1 MSLSAPALLS
11 DTRLLLPRP
20 SLASCV
26 RASIARSTLGA
37 PLADPKQR
45 LNRFPATPFC
55 SFTWFIEGRSEVIAP
70 APETV
75 PPWNQACLVGPQA
88 HPTITYNP
96 GPVHVYMAVFYP
108 QALHALCGIDLAQYV
123 NTWKPIDEALGPE
136 WAALSA
142 AVLGAPDDDAR
153 QAIIED
159 FLEPRW
165 RAAQADSGS
174 DTGSMAADWLRRL
187 ALQAANAGWGRG
199 VRNIERRIKAYAGQ
213 PMRSLRRLRRAEQ
226 TFLDSRD
233 EVLQGRVSW
242 AEVAARAGYADQ
254 AHFCRETRE
263 VTGMS
268 PAELARSGFEHES
281 YWLYRIWS

>member
-11 DTRLLLPRP
+11 EARLLLPRA

-26 RASIARSTLGA
+26 RASIARSTLAA
-37 PLADPKQR
+37 PLADPEQR
-45 LNRFPATPFC
+45 HNRFPATPFC
-55 SFTWFIEGRSEVIAP
+55 TFTWFIEGRSEMIAP
-70 APETV
+70 APETL
-75 PPWNQACLVGPQA
+75 PPWSRATVVGP
-88 HPTITYNP
+88 HTYPTITYNP
-96 GPVHVYMAVFYP
+96 GPVHVYMVVFYP

-123 NTWKPIDEALGPE
+123 NSWKPIDEALGPE

-142 AVLGAPDDDAR
+142 AVLAAPDDDAR

-165 RAAQADSGS
+165 QTARADGGAG
-174 DTGSMAADWLRRL
+174 GGMAADWLRRL
-187 ALQAANAGWGRG
+187 ALQAASAGWGQG

-213 PMRSLRRLRRAEQ
+213 SMRSLRRLRRAEQ
-226 TFLDSRD
+226 TFLDVR
-233 EVLQGRVSW
+233 EQVLQGRVSW

-254 AHFCRETRE
+254 AHFCRETRD
-263 VTGMS
+263 VTGIS
-268 PAELARSGFEHES
+268 PAELARVGFEHES

>member
-1 MSLSAPALLS
+1 MPPSASAPPPNA
-11 DTRLLLPRP
+11 RLLLPRP

-26 RASIARSTLGA
+26 RASIARSTLAA
-37 PLADPKQR
+37 PLEDPAER

-55 SFTWFIEGRSEVIAP
+55 SLTWFIEGRSELVVP
-70 APETV
+70 PPETV
-75 PPWNQACLVGPQA
+75 APWCRAAVVGPQTG
-88 HPTITYNP
+88 PTVSYNP
-96 GPVHVYMAVFYP
+96 GPVHVFILVLYP

-123 NTWKPIDEALGPE
+123 NTWKPLDQVLGPE
-136 WAALSA
+136 WAAMSA
-142 AVLGAPDDDAR
+142 AVLAAPDDDAR
-153 QAIIED
+153 QSIIEA

-165 RAAQADSGS
+165 QAAQADSGT

-187 ALQAANAGWGRG
+187 ALQAANAGWGKG

-213 PMRSLRRLRRAEQ
+213 SMRSLRRLRRAEQ
-226 TFLDSRD
+226 TFLDARD
-233 EVLQGRVSW
+233 DVLQGRVSW

-263 VTGMS
+263 VTGIS
-268 PAELARSGFEHES
+268 PAELARVGIEHES

>member
-1 MSLSAPALLS
+1 MPPSAPAS
-11 DTRLLLPRP
+11 PSNVRLLLPRP

-26 RASIARSTLGA
+26 RASIARSTLAA
-37 PLADPKQR
+37 PLADPDQR

-55 SFTWFIEGRSEVIAP
+55 SMTWFIEGSSELVQP
-70 APETV
+70 PPETV
-75 PPWNQACLVGPQA
+75 APWCRAAVVGPQTQ
-88 HPTITYNP
+88 PTVSYNP
-96 GPVHVYMAVFYP
+96 GPVHVFMLVLYP

-136 WAALSA
+136 WGAMSA
-142 AVLGAPDDDAR
+142 AVLAAPDDDAR

-159 FLEPRW
+159 FLAPRW
-165 RAAQADSGS
+165 RAAQADGDT

-187 ALQAANAGWGRG
+187 ALQAANAGWGKG

-213 PMRSLRRLRRAEQ
+213 SMRSLRRLRRAEQ
-226 TFLDSRD
+226 TFLDVRE

-242 AEVAARAGYADQ
+242 SEVAARAGYADQ

-268 PAELARSGFEHES
+268 PAELARVGIEHES
-281 YWLYRIWS
+281 FWLYRIWS